1 MRGVDCGCRF
11 RRGLRVRC
19 GVRGRFGRGF
29 GRGLRGGSGIFAGI
43 DQAKVGG
50 VHAHKLDVLVAAGLV
65 EEAPGAVSEGV
76 KGRVSHVAALEDR
89 AVVPGETVVVG
100 DADCAVSASTGGV
113 GVGEEQDT
121 GACGPLGGVRE
132 CADDGGVVPRVSQVP
147 VVAEGTPGLTT
158 VVGDSLQALAC
169 GALRARV
176 EEQATVGEFD
186 DLVLVRTAFGGGAGF
201 PGRSVVVGVDGDG
214 HEGGGAEVG
223 DGVLLDEASGVGA
236 VA

>member
-1 MRGVDCGCRF
+1 M
-11 RRGLRVRC
+11 
-19 GVRGRFGRGF
+19 
-29 GRGLRGGSGIFAGI
+29 
-43 DQAKVGG
+43 
-50 VHAHKLDVLVAAGLV
+50 
-65 EEAPGAVSEGV
+65 

-100 DADCAVSASTGGV
+100 DADCAVGASTGGV
-113 GVGEEQDT
+113 GVGEEQDA
-121 GACGPLGGVRE
+121 GARGPLGSVRE

-158 VVGDSLQALAC
+158 VVGDSLQTLAC

-214 HEGGGAEVG
+214 HEGGGAGVG
-223 DGVLLDEASGVGA
+223 DSVLLDEASGVGA

>member
-19 GVRGRFGRGF
+19 GVRGRFGRRFGRGF

-100 DADCAVSASTGGV
+100 DADCAVGYFLFH
-113 GVGEEQDT
+113 Q
-121 GACGPLGGVRE
+121 
-132 CADDGGVVPRVSQVP
+132 
-147 VVAEGTPGLTT
+147 
-158 VVGDSLQALAC
+158 LQQSEKNNHIFLC
-169 GALRARV
+169 S
-176 EEQATVGEFD
+176 
-186 DLVLVRTAFGGGAGF
+186 
-201 PGRSVVVGVDGDG
+201 P
-214 HEGGGAEVG
+214 
-223 DGVLLDEASGVGA
+223 
-236 VA
+236 